1 MIKRMSL
8 LFVLFFLTACGAGNS
23 VNIDEYFPMKLEVK
37 ELAAINQDE
46 QAFQTEDRKG
56 DVWLA
61 NFIFTNCETVCP
73 PMTANMSK
81 VQQYLAE
88 NDITT
93 PIVSFSID
101 PEYDNPAALKEYGER
116 VDADFS
122 TWDFVTGYNQREI
135 ESFANISFMV
145 PAYKIE
151 GGNQYQHSTAIFLID
166 QQGFV
171 RGEYS
176 GIDVDF
182 EKIKEDVE
190 ILKANGE

>member
-8 LFVLFFLTACGAGNS
+8 LFVLFFLSACGAGNS

-37 ELAAINQDE
+37 ELDAINQDE
-46 QAFQTEDRKG
+46 QAFQTKDRKG

-88 NDITT
+88 NDATT

>member
-1 MIKRMSL
+1 MTKRMSL

-37 ELAAINQDE
+37 ELEAINQDE
-46 QAFQTEDRKG
+46 QAFQMEDRKG

-88 NDITT
+88 NDVTT

-122 TWDFVTGYNQREI
+122 TWDFVTGYSQREI